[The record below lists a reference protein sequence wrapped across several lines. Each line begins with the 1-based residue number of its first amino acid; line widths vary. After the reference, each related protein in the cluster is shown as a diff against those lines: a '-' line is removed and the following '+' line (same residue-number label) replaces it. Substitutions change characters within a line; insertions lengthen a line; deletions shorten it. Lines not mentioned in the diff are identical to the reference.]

1 MFPVKSDAPPI
12 YLIFTGGGKMPNY
25 IYTTDNEQ
33 EFLQAVYGLSALLA
47 LWEMDQW
54 FRHKLKYEQLSPEA
68 DKEIEEG
75 REELHRILHNK
86 GIDLD
91 HLMD

>member
-1 MFPVKSDAPPI
+1 
-12 YLIFTGGGKMPNY
+12 MPNY
-25 IYTTDNEQ
+25 IYTTDDEK
-33 EFLQAVYGLSALLA
+33 EFLQAVHGLSALLA

-54 FRHKLKYEQLSPEA
+54 FRSKLKYAQLSPEA

-75 REELHRILHNK
+75 REELHSILSRK

-91 HLMD
+91 HLID